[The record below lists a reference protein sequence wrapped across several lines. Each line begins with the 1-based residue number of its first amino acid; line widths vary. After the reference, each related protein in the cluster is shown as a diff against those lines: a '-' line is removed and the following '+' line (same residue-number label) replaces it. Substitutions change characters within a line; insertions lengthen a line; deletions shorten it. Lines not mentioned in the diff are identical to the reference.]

1 MQRQGGI
8 SRVSREQAQ
17 DIAIGALG
25 FLAADPER
33 LGRFLA
39 ITGLGP
45 ENLRAAASEPGFL
58 GQVLGHLA
66 EDESLLLAFAANA
79 GESPDRVA
87 AAHRLLGGPR
97 HERDDA

>member
-1 MQRQGGI
+1 MRHHTNLRISADEAQG
-8 SRVSREQAQ
+8 V
-17 DIAIGALG
+17 AIEALG
-25 FLAADPER
+25 FLAGDPDR

-66 EDESLLLAFAANA
+66 EDESLLLAFAANS
-79 GESPDRVA
+79 GQDPGRVA
-87 AAHRLLGGPR
+87 AAHARLAGPR

>member
-1 MQRQGGI
+1 MQPRGH
-8 SRVSREQAQ
+8 VSRISLDEADQ
-17 DIAIGALG
+17 IAVGALG
-25 FLAADPER
+25 FLASDPDR

-39 ITGLGP
+39 MTGLGP

-66 EDESLLLAFAANA
+66 QDESLLLAFAANA

-87 AAHRLLGGPR
+87 AAHQALAGRR